1 MKKRNRSPGLG
12 VLALVATLMIGF
24 PMAASGADETRVSAG
39 ERPMDLADGTTTQGV
54 IAKARIMTERSAAA
68 SCQKGK
74 RVIGTS
80 SSFVVRA
87 AIKSA
92 GSNCYT
98 CCADKIFF
106 DNFETNDTS
115 RWSSVVGD

>member
-1 MKKRNRSPGLG
+1 MRKRVRSPSL
-12 VLALVATLMIGF
+12 VAAALVGTLMIGF
-24 PMAASGADETRVSAG
+24 PMAASGADETRVLAG
-39 ERPMDLADGTTTQGV
+39 ERPMDLADGTMTRGV
-54 IAKARIMTERSAAA
+54 TAQATIMTERSAAV

-74 RVIGTS
+74 RVIGS
-80 SSFVVRA
+80 SPSFVVRA

-115 RWSSVVGD
+115 RWSSVVGN